1 MKQQNLQFKVMQVHL
16 NFNLWHDLCTVSGC
30 GFKHPLTY
38 MKMKNDGTVEILDI
52 DINLGGKFNEKNYSE
67 EN

>member
-1 MKQQNLQFKVMQVHL
+1 
-16 NFNLWHDLCTVSGC
+16 
-30 GFKHPLTY
+30 